1 MSEKEVK
8 KCPKCD
14 GIMEDG
20 RSLSADW
27 MIVEMEVSLKKKK
40 TLWYGDE
47 IIPFYCKNCGYIELY
62 LEKK

>member
-1 MSEKEVK
+1 MSGRETK

-20 RSLSADW
+20 RSLSTGYSL
-27 MIVEMEVSLKKKK
+27 VEWEVSLKKKK
-40 TLWYGDE
+40 AILFGDK
-47 IIPFYCKNCGYIELY
+47 IIPFYCKKCGYIELY